1 MAPPLREVHHV
12 TTPFGILIECQLA
25 FKLPR
30 SAGHTSLSGIYLI
43 SHRRKAKAYGERK

>member
-12 TTPFGILIECQLA
+12 TTPFGTLIEWQLA
-25 FKLPR
+25 FKLPG

-43 SHRRKAKAYGERK
+43 SHRRKAKAYSEHK